1 MTFRVTA
8 ERTKLAAAIRRHGKP
23 GGDAWLQHY
32 VGSPVPV
39 RGMSVPQM
47 RANVAAFRKEH
58 TDITAKELNALA
70 AALRK
75 GASFEEKTLAVSLL
89 EAYPRILDAA
99 SWRLLDRWVDDSVG
113 WGMCDSI
120 GAGPIATMVHGDPA
134 KFREILAWTKS
145 PNPWRRRVALYALR
159 DYVVAKELDKPFRL
173 IERLLYDEELW
184 VQRAVGTWLRE
195 CWKRDR
201 RRTEAFLRAHARGL
215 PRVVITV
222 ATERA
227 PKAFRTEL
235 RARRQGSST
244 QSA

>member
-1 MTFRVTA
+1 MTFRVAA
-8 ERTKLAAAIRRHGKP
+8 ERTKLVAAIQRHGKP

-47 RANVAAFRKEH
+47 RAIVAAFRKEH
-58 TDITAKELNALA
+58 PDITAKELNALA

-75 GASFEEKTLAVSLL
+75 GAFFEEKALAVSLL
-89 EAYPRILDAA
+89 EEYPRILDAA

-113 WGMCDSI
+113 WGMCDGI

-145 PNPWRRRVALYALR
+145 PNLWRRRVALYALR
-159 DYVVAKELDKPFRL
+159 AYVAAKELDRPFRL
-173 IERLLYDEELW
+173 IERLLCDEELW

-201 RRTEAFLRAHARGL
+201 RRTEAFLRKHVLGL
-215 PRVVITV
+215 PKVVITV

-227 PKAFRTEL
+227 PKAFREEL
-235 RARRQGSST
+235 RRKRGP
-244 QSA
+244 